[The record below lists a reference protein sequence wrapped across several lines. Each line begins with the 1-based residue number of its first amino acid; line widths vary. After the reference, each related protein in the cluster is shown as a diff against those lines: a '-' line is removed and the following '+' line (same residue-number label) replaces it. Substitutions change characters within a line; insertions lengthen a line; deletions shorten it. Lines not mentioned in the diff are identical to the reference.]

1 MRLFNL
7 ILLHVTIF
15 LFSMVIYLITINW
28 FVGMLVYVIL
38 YLSAALS
45 IYLNK
50 ILKSIYQPYF
60 NLFNS
65 TSMLLFGVLFF
76 AALFTLGL
84 NTRSDFLFNTLQKN
98 IPTVF
103 LSIIAFTYALMVP
116 IKLIRYKVYY
126 KNEIL
131 YLIFDL
137 SAFILTIGSLSWM
150 IFSSPIFEIAKY
162 YGLYYYYGLYLSLPF
177 IVILIISKLLKLY
190 IEKKAFTSS

>member
-1 MRLFNL
+1 TRESHMRLFNL

-38 YLSAALS
+38 YLGAGLS

-50 ILKSIYQPYF
+50 NLKSIYQSYF
-60 NLFNS
+60 NLFNL

-131 YLIFDL
+131 
-137 SAFILTIGSLSWM
+137 
-150 IFSSPIFEIAKY
+150 
-162 YGLYYYYGLYLSLPF
+162 
-177 IVILIISKLLKLY
+177 
-190 IEKKAFTSS
+190 